1 MDRKATAQMLDL
13 AYNNPDKLIPLL
25 EDAVK
30 AKVATAAKQPP
41 RPLTIPVGVE
51 RAARGATAVNVMSR
65 DNQNAMA
72 R

>member
-1 MDRKATAQMLDL
+1 MVASPLRALFGRTAHVPEPLVEREKDL
-13 AYNNPDKLIPLL
+13 GVEGGVVQL
-25 EDAVK
+25 
-30 AKVATAAKQPP
+30 
-41 RPLTIPVGVE
+41 VGVE